1 MCKMAMSDALICKR
15 QQILNHLLHM
25 QLYMLCTEPRLPGPL
40 QVTACTA
47 GQTYAI
53 NVYSGSNI
61 ESQVIFSI
69 STGCWAACAGNT
81 TLSSISAVTG
91 ADSSGD
97 TAYASQAGIP
107 LPSNYTP
114 VAAVAEDPMN
124 TNPCLG
130 QDAGYYNGMTST
142 FFGDVYPADSTSKDD
157 FPLDFSGAGNF
168 TRYSN
173 LQVYCKL

>member
-1 MCKMAMSDALICKR
+1 M
-15 QQILNHLLHM
+15 
-25 QLYMLCTEPRLPGPL
+25 

-47 GQTYAI
+47 GETYAI
-53 NVYSGSNI
+53 NVYSGTNI

-91 ADSSGD
+91 ADDSGD

-107 LPSNYTP
+107 LPTNYTP
-114 VAAVAEDPMN
+114 VAAVATDPMN

-142 FFGDVYPADSTSKDD
+142 FFADVYPADSTSKDD
-157 FPLDFSGAGNF
+157 FPLDFSGTGNV
-168 TRYSN
+168 TRYSSLEQTAHCSCHMLLFDTECLIIFVPMTMMLGGSQACFHSPN
-173 LQVYCKL
+173 AIVQ

>member
-1 MCKMAMSDALICKR
+1 M
-15 QQILNHLLHM
+15 
-25 QLYMLCTEPRLPGPL
+25 

-53 NVYSGSNI
+53 NVYSGATI

-91 ADSSGD
+91 ADDSGD

-107 LPSNYTP
+107 LPTNYTP
-114 VAAVAEDPMN
+114 VAAVATDPMN

-142 FFGDVYPADSTSKDD
+142 FFADVYPASSTDKDD
-157 FPLDFSGAGNF
+157 FPLDFSGTGNF
-168 TRYSN
+168 TRYSSLFN
-173 LQVYCKL
+173 NWAYLCIAVLCSECGFTTG